1 MKKIEKMSEGK
12 SEPWTVDRKKCNN
25 WKRQRIK
32 IYVGLN
38 VLKGIIKKKVVMKT
52 NTFFTTIH
60 SRDL

>member
-38 VLKGIIKKKVVMKT
+38 VLKGIKKKK
-52 NTFFTTIH
+52 
-60 SRDL
+60 L